1 MNWCLRNIGSS
12 KCALWL
18 VFLQLHLL
26 KVCIYG
32 AISWRYLGES
42 KKCKEVLQEKII
54 AIKNKQ
60 GILGNS
66 KNQSDVSKACIRL
79 AVSADREEQGWQSLP
94 QGEKMVKWQGN
105 K

>member
-1 MNWCLRNIGSS
+1 MLRSVTTENHSN
-12 KCALWL
+12 
-18 VFLQLHLL
+18 
-26 KVCIYG
+26 
-32 AISWRYLGES
+32 
-42 KKCKEVLQEKII
+42 QEQ
-54 AIKNKQ
+54 ARN
-60 GILGNS
+60 LGNS